1 MESEKCRECGCEMID
16 GRIEGDPICLAC
28 ATRKVFAASRDAAL
42 DATDEERQTIRELAY
57 GEWTGDG
64 WSDGALAVAECLL
77 AQIRDAGEPE

>member
-1 MESEKCRECGCEMID
+1 MID